1 MLDWLTLR
9 DPYIGGIGY
18 NVFMWS
24 GFAVWIWLTTREIE
38 FKKNFWTLFKI
49 VFFSF
54 VGAVVIPLIIL
65 IIQTAL
71 RGQIFDYTRGVGK
84 LFYEIYTPE
93 GFVRFFKFAFKG
105 FSITAGIFTLSL
117 ILLFIRKSW
126 RRFLYPF
133 VYPFPLFAAIIRLG
147 CFADGCCFGKPT
159 DLPVG
164 VVFPPGSYA
173 SFYHYTKRAIV
184 SRYAPSPPLHP
195 SQLYISASMLLLFV
209 VLMILRRRGMSHDG
223 IVGWSLI
230 GYGVANFLIEFV
242 RQEPKILFLFTAGQI
257 IEMAV
262 TALGV
267 YVLIG
272 AHRPTPGSSAPDT
285 TGRSAESPRPQ

>member
-24 GFAVWIWLTTREIE
+24 GFAVWVWLTTREIE
-38 FKKNFWTLFKI
+38 FKKNFWILFRI

-54 VGAVVIPLIIL
+54 VGSVAIPLIIL
-65 IIQTAL
+65 IIQTAI
-71 RGQIFDYTRGVGK
+71 RGQLFNYTHGVGK
-84 LFYEIYTPE
+84 LLYEVYTPE

-105 FSITAGIFTLSL
+105 FSITAGIFTLAL
-117 ILLFIRKSW
+117 ILVFIKKKW
-126 RRFLYPF
+126 RHFLYPF

-159 DLPVG
+159 DLPIG

-173 SFYHYTKRAIV
+173 SFYHYAKKALA

-195 SQLYISASMLLLFV
+195 VQLYISASMLLLFMLLV
-209 VLMILRRRGMSHDG
+209 VLRRRGFSQDA
-223 IVGWSLI
+223 IVSWSLI
-230 GYGVANFLIEFV
+230 GYGIANFLIEFL
-242 RQEPKILFLFTAGQI
+242 RQEPKILVGLTAGQI
-257 IEMAV
+257 IELAV
-262 TALGV
+262 AAIGV
-267 YVLIG
+267 YLLVEK
-272 AHRPTPGSSAPDT
+272 HRQSLSSSAPDT
-285 TGRSAESPRPQ
+285 RGRNVE

>member
-38 FKKNFWTLFKI
+38 FKKNFWSLFKI

-54 VGAVVIPLIIL
+54 VGAVAIPLLIL
-65 IIQTAL
+65 IIQTAIH
-71 RGQIFDYTRGVGK
+71 GQLFNYSRGVGK
-84 LFYEIYTPE
+84 LFYEIYTPD

-105 FSITAGIFTLSL
+105 FSITAGIFTLSI

-159 DLPVG
+159 DLPIG

-173 SFYHYTKRAIV
+173 SFYHYAKRNLV
-184 SRYAPSPPLHP
+184 SRYAPSPALHP
-195 SQLYISASMLLLFV
+195 VQLYISASMLLLFV
-209 VLMILRRRGMSHDG
+209 ILVVLRRRGMSQDG

-230 GYGVANFLIEFV
+230 GYGVANFLIEFL
-242 RQEPKILFLFTAGQI
+242 RQESKILFWLTGGQI
-257 IEMAV
+257 IEAAV
-262 TALGV
+262 VAIGV
-267 YVLIG
+267 YVLIAARRQ
-272 AHRPTPGSSAPDT
+272 AHGSNGPDT
-285 TGRSAESPRPQ
+285 TGKSAE